1 MEEIDRAGLHA
12 VDAHASAKVMARHV
26 CGLSGAEAEQRG
38 RAAKALR
45 HLPEVRSAFRAGR
58 IGGCQVDRIARVH
71 ANPRV
76 RDALEANE
84 GSFADEARDEQLPR
98 VQPDG
103 RRLGARR
110 RPGRHPG
117 QEPTL
122 AREPRREAP
131 PGLRRHLDHHR
142 RVRVAARRRAQ
153 HHPEEVRRGR
163 VPLGLGEGPQAE
175 HGDDAT
181 TAHLARTDAQR
192 RFDALFAIF
201 QKAADAH
208 AAAPG
213 GSRIVTDVV
222 IDQDT
227 FERLAA
233 ILAGGTVE
241 EPDPL
246 FSAFPATK
254 YRCSTLDG
262 HPVEATEAVAHALIG
277 HIRRVVIGSD
287 SVVIDLGRDRR
298 LFTGAAAL
306 AVKLS
311 QTTCSWP
318 GCLVPVTQCQCDHV
332 EPWTRRPDGRGGGC
346 TCPGN
351 GASCCGRHNREK
363 ERGYTV
369 HRDRH
374 RHLAHPPPRRHRDR
388 MTRREG
394 SSCPPGCRSTARW
407 LPRPCPGPRPTTVV
421 GRAASTPRRRRRIR
435 LGHLWSGRLDLRAC
449 GGRRRPTVRRH
460 GRAPLPQ
467 PRPAG

>member
-1 MEEIDRAGLHA
+1 MAARWI
-12 VDAHASAKVMARHV
+12 AS
-26 CGLSGAEAEQRG
+26 
-38 RAAKALR
+38 
-45 HLPEVRSAFRAGR
+45 
-58 IGGCQVDRIARVH
+58 ARVH

-76 RDALEANE
+76 HDALEANE
-84 GSFADEARDEQLPR
+84 GSFAHEAESNSYHAFNLMVGDW
-98 VQPDG
+98 
-103 RRLGARR
+103 
-110 RPGRHPG
+110 
-117 QEPTL
+117 
-122 AREPRREAP
+122 
-131 PGLRRHLDHHR
+131 
-142 RVRVAARRRAQ
+142 VRVVDQDGTRNDNQRSHEKRDVKLHQDLDGTWSLSGGCASLQGVELNTILKRFIEAEFRTDWAKAR
-153 HHPEEVRRGR
+153 
-163 VPLGLGEGPQAE
+163 AE
-175 HGDDAT
+175 HGDAAT

-262 HPVEATEAVAHALIG
+262 EPVEATEAVAQALIG

-287 SVVIDLGRDRR
+287 SVVIDLGRERR

-332 EPWTRRPDGRGGGC
+332 EPWTTTARRPWRRVYLPRQRGVLLWETQPGEGTRLHRPPRPRQAAGTPTAPTAPRSNDRSRPTDWCARPDEGSPRVPAHPRGR
-346 TCPGN
+346 
-351 GASCCGRHNREK
+351 S
-363 ERGYTV
+363 
-369 HRDRH
+369 HRDVEP
-374 RHLAHPPPRRHRDR
+374 APQ
-388 MTRREG
+388 
-394 SSCPPGCRSTARW
+394 RSGA
-407 LPRPCPGPRPTTVV
+407 PTDTE
-421 GRAASTPRRRRRIR
+421 RAQER
-435 LGHLWSGRLDLRAC
+435 
-449 GGRRRPTVRRH
+449 
-460 GRAPLPQ
+460 
-467 PRPAG
+467 